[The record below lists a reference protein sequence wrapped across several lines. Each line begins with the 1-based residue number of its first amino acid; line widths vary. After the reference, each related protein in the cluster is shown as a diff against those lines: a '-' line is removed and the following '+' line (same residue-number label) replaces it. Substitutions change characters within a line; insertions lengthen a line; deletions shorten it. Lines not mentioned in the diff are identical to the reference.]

1 MLNDYPCLQQF
12 AQFVQLQDLRPAT
25 RAQYLRCI
33 HRLGRHFRGD
43 PAALS
48 EVQVRE
54 YLLHLRHAHDS
65 PSTLRIARAAC
76 RSFFVPCL
84 KTGLAWTVFSDFK
97 VRRPCPLPTILA
109 RSEVARLLAAV
120 CSLRLRTCLRLIY
133 HCGLRVGEAV
143 SIEVG
148 DIRSAQG
155 RLHLRNTKGGQ
166 ERYVPISPAM
176 IEELRAFWK
185 THRHPRWLFATKGGC
200 HLDVT
205 MVQRAMQRV
214 RSELGLSEKVTP
226 HTLRHCY
233 ATHLLEEGVSLRL
246 ISQFLG
252 HRSLDTTAIYTH
264 LTATTEAHARQAL
277 ERLHQALGQ

>member
-1 MLNDYPCLQQF
+1 
-12 AQFVQLQDLRPAT
+12 
-25 RAQYLRCI
+25 
-33 HRLGRHFRGD
+33 
-43 PAALS
+43 
-48 EVQVRE
+48 
-54 YLLHLRHAHDS
+54 
-65 PSTLRIARAAC
+65 
-76 RSFFVPCL
+76 
-84 KTGLAWTVFSDFK
+84 
-97 VRRPCPLPTILA
+97 
-109 RSEVARLLAAV
+109 
-120 CSLRLRTCLRLIY
+120 
-133 HCGLRVGEAV
+133 LRVGEAV
-143 SIEVG
+143 SIEVS

-185 THRHPRWLFATKGGC
+185 THRHPRWLFATEGAG

-205 MVQRAMQRV
+205 VVQRTMQRV

-233 ATHLLEEGVSLRL
+233 ASHLLEEGVSLRL

-252 HRSLDTTAIYTH
+252 HSSLDTTAIYTH
-264 LTATTEAHARQAL
+264 LTTTTETHARQAL